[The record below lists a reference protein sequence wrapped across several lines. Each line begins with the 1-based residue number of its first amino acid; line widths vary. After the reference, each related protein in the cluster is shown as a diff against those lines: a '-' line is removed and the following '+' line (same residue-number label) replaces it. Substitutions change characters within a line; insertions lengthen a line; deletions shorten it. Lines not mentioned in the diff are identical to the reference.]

1 MKIRPGRALS
11 VVIVS
16 SWLVLLG
23 VHAFQTYSIADATP
37 LVDLS
42 PDSKRDAE
50 LTQRGVFY
58 RGARIGYIRERFTPL
73 SSGFRAEQKG
83 ELTLNLLGR
92 ERRVR
97 MEGSAETG
105 RKGELRGFDFR
116 LTTSSRR
123 SPFETTVTGE
133 VQGDEL
139 HLRIRSGGSPERT
152 ERRILVEPIVLPLNL
167 YYTLAARGLTPGET
181 YRLRLFDPM
190 TVSEGDATILVRDP
204 EIVRWG
210 GREEEA
216 FRLQTTFSG
225 LTTTAWVNDRG
236 EVLQEETPL
245 GWTLVKEAPGSSLH
259 AQAGAA
265 SPDIIAAAAVPAI
278 GFAGDAS
285 SLASATLE
293 LSLFPDGFE
302 ALDGGRQKVEG
313 TRVTIIREKAP
324 YTGSETLSDEERARS
339 LAGDSFV
346 QTHDPGIRDWSSRIA
361 IGGSDVEKAETINR
375 WVYENLAKSPTLS
388 VPSAAEILEQRVGDC
403 NEHTV
408 LFTALARAASIP
420 TRIATG
426 LTYTSGQFYYHA
438 WPEVFVGRWLAVD
451 PTLGQFPAD
460 PLHLRL
466 LVGGIESQYEV
477 LTLLGRGA
485 TIEVVERRA
494 RAH

>member
-1 MKIRPGRALS
+1 MKVRPGRFLS
-11 VVIVS
+11 VLIVS

-23 VHAFQTYSIADATP
+23 VHAFQSYSIADPTP
-37 LVDLS
+37 LLDLP
-42 PDSKRDAE
+42 PDSSRDAE

-83 ELTLNLLGR
+83 ELKLNLLGR

-105 RKGELRGFDFR
+105 RKGELRQFTFR

-123 SPFETTVTGE
+123 SPFETTVIGE
-133 VQGDEL
+133 VTGDEL
-139 HLRIRSGGSPERT
+139 HLKIRSGSSPERV
-152 ERRILVEPIVLPLNL
+152 ERRALVEPIVLPLNL
-167 YYTLAARGLTPGET
+167 YYTLAARGFTPGET

-190 TVSEGDATILVRDP
+190 TVSEGDATIVVRGP

-216 FRLQTTFSG
+216 HRLQATFAG

-259 AQAGAA
+259 AQGGSA
-265 SPDIIAAAAVPAI
+265 SPDVLAMSAVPAI

-285 SLASATLE
+285 SLDSVTLK
-293 LSLFPDGFE
+293 LSLFPEGFE
-302 ALDGGRQKVEG
+302 ALDGGRQRLEG
-313 TRVTIIREKAP
+313 DRVTISRETAP
-324 YTGSETLSDEERARS
+324 YAGSETLSEEERVRL
-339 LAGDSFV
+339 LAPDSFI
-346 QTHDPGIRDWSSRIA
+346 QSADPSIREWASRIA
-361 IGGSDVEKAETINR
+361 TGDSDVAKAEAINR
-375 WVYENLAKSPTLS
+375 WVHDNLAKSPTLS
-388 VPSAAEILEQRVGDC
+388 LPSATEILEQRVGDC

-438 WPEVFVGRWLAVD
+438 WPEVFVGRWLAAD

-485 TIEVVERRA
+485 TIEVMEKR
-494 RAH
+494 

>member
-1 MKIRPGRALS
+1 MKLRPGRFLS
-11 VVIVS
+11 VLIVF

-23 VHAFQTYSIADATP
+23 AHALRSYSIEDPTP

-42 PDSKRDAE
+42 PDSNRDAE

-58 RGARIGYIRERFTPL
+58 RGARIGFIRERFTPL
-73 SSGFRAEQKG
+73 GSGFRAEQKG

-97 MEGSAETG
+97 MEGSAECG
-105 RKGELRGFDFR
+105 RKGEIRAFTFR
-116 LTTSSRR
+116 LSTSSRR
-123 SPFETTVTGE
+123 SPFETTVLGE

-139 HLRIRSGGSPERT
+139 HLRIRSGSSPERV
-152 ERRILVEPIVLPLNL
+152 EQRIIVDPIALPLSL

-190 TVSEGDATILVRDP
+190 TVSEGDATIAIREREV
-204 EIVRWG
+204 VRWG

-216 FRLQTTFSG
+216 FRLQTTFAG
-225 LTTTAWVNDRG
+225 LTTTAWVNERG

-245 GWTLVKEAPGSSLH
+245 GWTLLKEAPGSSLH
-259 AQAGAA
+259 AQGASA
-265 SPDIIAAAAVPAI
+265 SPDILAMSAIPAI
-278 GFAGDAS
+278 GFAGEAANLS
-285 SLASATLE
+285 SATLG
-293 LSLFPDGFE
+293 LTLFPDTFD
-302 ALDGGRQKVEG
+302 ALDGGRQRVEG
-313 TRVTIIREKAP
+313 TRVTITRETPP
-324 YTGSETLSDEERARS
+324 YDGSETLSEDERSRS
-339 LAGDSFV
+339 LAPDSFV
-346 QTHDPGIRDWSSRIA
+346 QVGDPRIREHASRIA
-361 IGGSDVEKAETINR
+361 KGDTDVEKAEAINR
-375 WVYENLAKSPTLS
+375 WVYENLTKSPTLS
-388 VPSAAEILEQRVGDC
+388 LPSATEILEQRIGDC

-426 LTYTSGQFYYHA
+426 LTHASGQFYYHA

-485 TIEVVERRA
+485 TIEVVDKR
-494 RAH
+494 

>member
-1 MKIRPGRALS
+1 MKIRPGRFLS
-11 VVIVS
+11 VLIVS
-16 SWLVLLG
+16 SWLFLLG
-23 VHAFQTYSIADATP
+23 AHALRSYSIADFTP

-42 PDSKRDAE
+42 PDPTRDAE

-73 SSGFRAEQKG
+73 GNGFRAEQRG

-97 MEGSAETG
+97 MEGSAESG
-105 RKGELRGFDFR
+105 PQGALRGFTFR
-116 LTTSSRR
+116 LSTSSRR
-123 SPFETTVTGE
+123 SPFETTVVGE

-139 HLRIRSGGSPERT
+139 HLRIRSGSSPERV
-152 ERRILVEPIVLPLNL
+152 ERRIIVEPIVLPLNL
-167 YYTLAARGLTPGET
+167 YYTLAARGLAPGDT

-190 TVSEGDATILVRDP
+190 TVSEGDATIVIRER

-216 FRLQTTFSG
+216 YRLQTTFAG
-225 LTTTAWVNDRG
+225 LTTTAWVNERG

-245 GWTLVKEAPGSSLH
+245 GWTLLKEAPGSSLH
-259 AQAGAA
+259 AQGGSA
-265 SPDIIAAAAVPAI
+265 SPDILAMSAVPAL
-278 GFAGDAS
+278 GFAGEAS
-285 SLASATLE
+285 TLAAATLE
-293 LSLFPDGFE
+293 LTLFPDTFE
-302 ALDGGRQKVEG
+302 ALDGGRQKLDG
-313 TRVTIIREKAP
+313 TRVTITRETPP
-324 YTGSETLSDEERARS
+324 YTGAETLSADERSRS
-339 LAGDSFV
+339 LSADSFI
-346 QTHDPGIRDWSSRIA
+346 QSGEPKIREQASRIA
-361 IGGSDVEKAETINR
+361 KGETDAAKAAAINR
-375 WVYENLAKSPTLS
+375 WVYENLTKSPTLS
-388 VPSAAEILEQRVGDC
+388 LPSATEILEQRVGDC

-408 LFTALARAASIP
+408 LFAALARAASIP

-460 PLHLRL
+460 SLHLRL

-485 TIEVVERRA
+485 TIEVVDTRDAE
-494 RAH
+494 